1 MTRIINPNVQ
11 GEPYFMKKLSRG
23 ILSICVSGAVLLSAC
38 GHTDD
43 ADRTTIREATAGST
57 PNTNQAPST
66 QEEPTNSISASTDA
80 ISDSERLID
89 PAHKEI
95 KDITADDFKRGVFID
110 FDQYKQSFF
119 DDEIISKFKGNIEA
133 VVENNPEKFKENLNK
148 DSAAT
153 NKYHF
158 YYTSVN
164 EEGREFMFYDLDIL
178 EKININQ
185 REQIRVGVRFAQKDP
200 DGRVDNTGI
209 TYFFTKNPDG
219 EWGIENID

>member
-1 MTRIINPNVQ
+1 
-11 GEPYFMKKLSRG
+11 MKKLSRG
-23 ILSICVSGAVLLSAC
+23 ILSICVSGVVLLSAC

-43 ADRTTIREATAGST
+43 PDRTTIREATDESS

-66 QEEPTNSISASTDA
+66 QEEQTNSISASTDA
-80 ISDSERLID
+80 ISDSEQLID
-89 PAHKEI
+89 PAHKQI
-95 KDITADDFKRGVFID
+95 KEITADDFKQGVYID

-158 YYTSVN
+158 YYTSES
-164 EEGREFMFYDLDIL
+164 EEGQEFMFYDLDII

-185 REQIRVGVRFAQKDP
+185 REQIRVGVRFAQKNQ
-200 DGRVDNTGI
+200 DGRIDNTGI
-209 TYFFTKNPDG
+209 TYFFTKNQDG

>member
-1 MTRIINPNVQ
+1 
-11 GEPYFMKKLSRG
+11 MKKLSHG

-43 ADRTTIREATAGST
+43 PERTTIGEAINGSS
-57 PNTNQAPST
+57 PNTNQVPST
-66 QEEPTNSISASTDA
+66 QEEPMNAIKTSTDA
-80 ISDSERLID
+80 ISDSEQLID

-95 KDITADDFKRGVFID
+95 KGITADEFKRGVFID

-119 DDEIISKFKGNIEA
+119 DNEIISKFTGNIEA

-158 YYTSVN
+158 YYTSES

-178 EKININQ
+178 EKVNINQ

-209 TYFFTKNPDG
+209 TYFFTKNQVG
-219 EWGIENID
+219 ECGIENID

>member
-1 MTRIINPNVQ
+1 
-11 GEPYFMKKLSRG
+11 MKKLSHG

-43 ADRTTIREATAGST
+43 PERTTIGEAINGSS
-57 PNTNQAPST
+57 PNTNQVPST
-66 QEEPTNSISASTDA
+66 QEEPMNAITTSTDA
-80 ISDSERLID
+80 IPDSEQLID

-95 KDITADDFKRGVFID
+95 SDITVEDFKQGVFID

-133 VVENNPEKFKENLNK
+133 VVEKNPEKFKENLNK

-153 NKYHF
+153 NKYHS
-158 YYTSVN
+158 YYIN
-164 EEGREFMFYDLDIL
+164 ESEKGKEFMFYDLDIL
-178 EKININQ
+178 EKVNIDE
-185 REQIRVGVRFAQKDP
+185 REQIRVGVRFAQKSS
-200 DGRVDNTGI
+200 DGRIDNTGI
-209 TYFFTKNPDG
+209 TYFFTKNQDG